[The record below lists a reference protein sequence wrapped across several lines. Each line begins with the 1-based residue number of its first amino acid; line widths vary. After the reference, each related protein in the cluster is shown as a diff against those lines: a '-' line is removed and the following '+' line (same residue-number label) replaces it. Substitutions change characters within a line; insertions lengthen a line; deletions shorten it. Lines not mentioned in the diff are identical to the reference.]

1 MKKIYTIFT
10 IALCAAFSMQA
21 QLSPA
26 VTGEFKAINPKMTVK
41 KADSAIKKS
50 VTTKAVAAKAIT
62 ADELAGTY
70 TATGMAA
77 LQGREDEEWTV
88 TITKDETDANK
99 VWIQPALSLAV
110 AGLPDQYVEP
120 VYATIN
126 ADGTLTFP
134 LGQVVYEEEGASF
147 AIASTVDGNSKDL
160 TGSVTMTVSSDGK
173 TIAFDPNYIYGIGD
187 VVGNR
192 WWYQALYD
200 ITYTKEAEDPIVYV
214 YEKGNSTPTAVK
226 TSRLYFNDIDGVMHV
241 TSTESYSADKI
252 AGTYAASAPSAFQ
265 GQPDEAWTVKIVRD
279 ETDATK
285 VWIHPILS
293 LAAMGLEDQ
302 YLNPVYATYDEAK
315 GTLKL
320 PMGQVLY
327 SQTGD
332 YTYKF
337 LLAATLDGRTV
348 DVTSNVLVTITD
360 GNLVFDEDYIIGI
373 YNAEGADDDLGWWQA
388 VYGVVFER
396 AEGVAFPLSNVEKIS
411 RK

>member
-50 VTTKAVAAKAIT
+50 VATKAVAAKAIT